1 MICNPGLLN
10 RKVTIYRPSVEAQD
24 GLDSLT
30 DKVLY
35 SNVSAWIAPVRG
47 IQYKE
52 DGTDRNDAT
61 VKITIRYRKG
71 ITDGCWVK
79 YKDHHYLVE
88 WIADPDMQHE
98 SLELMCIERLRGDPP
113 ESKLNGWEP

>member
-10 RKVTIYRPSVEAQD
+10 RKVTIYRPTVTAGTD
-24 GLDSLT
+24 LDTQT
-30 DKVLY
+30 DRVLHA
-35 SNVSAWIAPVRG
+35 NVSAWIAPVRG

-71 ITDGCWVK
+71 ITDGCWVG
-79 YKDHHYLVE
+79 YKNHHYLVTY
-88 WIADPDMQHE
+88 ISDPDMQHE
-98 SLELMCIERLRGDPP
+98 SLELMCVERLRGDPP
-113 ESKLNGWEP
+113 ESAQDGWEP